1 MLKIVSLFLALI
13 AIAVTTSFLYDFLS
27 PQRLSDNGS
36 ITVWVAGEM
45 KKSRIIED
53 PQLISELQSHWEN
66 KNAVE
71 APKEINYDY
80 LIDGIVEG
88 RLQYA
93 SSGYFRILSVV
104 EVQVYK
110 LSDPESF
117 NTLLLSSYK

>member
-13 AIAVTTSFLYDFLS
+13 AIAVATSYLYDFLS
-27 PQRLSDNGS
+27 PQRLSNSGS
-36 ITVWVAGEM
+36 ITVWLAGEM
-45 KKSRIIED
+45 KKSRTIED

-66 KNAVE
+66 KNTVE

>member
-1 MLKIVSLFLALI
+1 MLKIISLFLALI
-13 AIAVTTSFLYDFLS
+13 AIAVITSYLYDFLS
-27 PQRLSDNGS
+27 PQRLSNSGY

-45 KKSRIIED
+45 NESRTIED
-53 PQLISELQSHWEN
+53 PQLISEIQSHWAN
-66 KNAVE
+66 KKTVE

-104 EVQVYK
+104 EMPVYK
-110 LSDPESF
+110 LSDPVSF
-117 NTLLLSSYK
+117 NDLILSSYE